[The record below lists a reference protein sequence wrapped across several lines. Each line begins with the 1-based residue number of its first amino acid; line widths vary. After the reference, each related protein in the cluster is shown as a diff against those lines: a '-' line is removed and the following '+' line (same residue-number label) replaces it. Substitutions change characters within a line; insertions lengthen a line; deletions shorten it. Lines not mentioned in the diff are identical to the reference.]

1 MTRILLVEDENKIAD
16 FVIQGLQI
24 EDYEVE
30 HVSDGVAALD
40 NILKNPYD
48 LILLDVMLPGKSG
61 NEVLQSARAAE
72 VKTPIIMLTAKSEL
86 SDKLLGFK
94 SGADDYMS
102 KPFFM
107 EELLARCK
115 ALLSRNTK
123 PNDDT
128 TTVGELSLD
137 KVTRRVKWRD
147 SSMVLSQRE
156 FTLLEYLMRS
166 PGNVY
171 SRQQIMQFVWG
182 IDFNTQTNIVDVCI
196 QRIRRKLVNTEKND
210 LSEFPIESIRG
221 IGYRIRK
228 PD

>member
-16 FVIQGLQI
+16 FVIQGLQS

-115 ALLSRNTK
+115 ALLSRK
-123 PNDDT
+123 D
-128 TTVGELSLD
+128 
-137 KVTRRVKWRD
+137 
-147 SSMVLSQRE
+147 
-156 FTLLEYLMRS
+156 
-166 PGNVY
+166 
-171 SRQQIMQFVWG
+171 
-182 IDFNTQTNIVDVCI
+182 
-196 QRIRRKLVNTEKND
+196 RKSVV
-210 LSEFPIESIRG
+210 
-221 IGYRIRK
+221 
-228 PD
+228 